1 MGIILVKGDNVFKI
15 DNELKSANIPR
26 TVRFTE
32 PLFEKLNKTAFLLIY
47 WFCSAVS
54 MRLTI
59 CGRTSRQF
67 RYRKYKIS
75 ITVRI
80 LKFWIESSLQQTLCH
95 GIGAVDI
102 KPSESGIC
110 YCIERKWSTIPRV
123 MAFAFSVF
131 LASLLIIEKSEELD
145 INPFSVSTT
154 GHVVMRHIK

>member
-32 PLFEKLNKTAFLLIY
+32 PLFEKLNKRRRKTAFLLIY

-59 CGRTSRQF
+59 CGMTSRQF

-80 LKFWIESSLQQTLCH
+80 LKFLIESSLQQPLCH
-95 GIGAVDI
+95 G
-102 KPSESGIC
+102 K
-110 YCIERKWSTIPRV
+110 V
-123 MAFAFSVF
+123 MA
-131 LASLLIIEKSEELD
+131 
-145 INPFSVSTT
+145 
-154 GHVVMRHIK
+154 